1 MLAFEIRDA
10 VLADAALDDAALD
23 DAALDDAALDELL
36 KNLIG
41 EGRRPQLQK

>member
-10 VLADAALDDAALD
+10 VLADAALD